1 MRRVKV
7 PIGVTMR
14 KICHKK
20 INERCVLN
28 SSALTLS
35 KRGMIKVE
43 CLECGKI
50 VIRQFT
56 DIYR

>member
-1 MRRVKV
+1 MKV